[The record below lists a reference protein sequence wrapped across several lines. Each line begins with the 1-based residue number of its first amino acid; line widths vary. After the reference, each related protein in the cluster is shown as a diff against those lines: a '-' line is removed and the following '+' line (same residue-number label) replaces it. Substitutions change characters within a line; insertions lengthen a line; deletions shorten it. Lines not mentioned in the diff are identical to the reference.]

1 MSDDLRLREPERLA
15 HDPELGRVIER
26 ANAEYGAALDEATAF
41 RRLWERLAPVPPP
54 EKRWPRVAVG
64 LMCGLT
70 AGALVIVLSA
80 GAAFERRASRAL
92 VLGPELA
99 RAEGRVPL
107 PAEPEREAARAA
119 ESGFGGQAE
128 REARGEAEAARE
140 TGGAPLRTPERAP
153 ASEGLTRRLAP
164 PALEPQ
170 STPAP
175 PPSAPR
181 GDAREDCLALAR
193 LGQARAAEDCF
204 GERARGS
211 GLSAEMAL
219 YEVAR
224 LRRDV
229 LRDAPGALA
238 ALAEYRERFP
248 RGSLRNEVDLS
259 RVELL
264 AESGQSREAL
274 QESAALLGTA
284 SGRERAAELHVL
296 RGNVYRRDLGDLPA
310 AAREYSQA
318 ERQGGS
324 RGAEASRLRGACLEA
339 LGDVAGA
346 LQAYRRYA
354 SLPGQPHAAEVSR
367 RIEQLST
374 SEGSAPP

>member
-41 RRLWERLAPVPPP
+41 RRLCERLAPVPPP
-54 EKRWPRVAVG
+54 EKRWSRVAVG

-80 GAAFERRASRAL
+80 GVAFERRASRAL

-99 RAEGRVPL
+99 RAEGRVAL

-119 ESGFGGQAE
+119 ESGFGGPAE
-128 REARGEAEAARE
+128 REARGEAAQE
-140 TGGAPLRTPERAP
+140 TGRAPLRTPERAP
-153 ASEGLTRRLAP
+153 APEGLTRRLAP

-170 STPAP
+170 SAPAP
-175 PPSAPR
+175 QPPAPT

-193 LGQARAAEDCF
+193 QGQARAAEDCF

-310 AAREYSQA
+310 AALEYSQA